1 MLLAASSIALAASV
15 PVAPFSFGSSGADAA
30 KWDKLMKY
38 KLWALGSGAN
48 TPAITFESDVHIT
61 DTVGFVGSPKGGLQ
75 FINDQHSLGGPLLF
89 AGNFTNANGRDTIM
103 TGPFRFATFTIAD
116 NSRNS
121 NYFYGPYCV
130 TSMSSHIS
138 LNHGNAVDSCAIV
151 PAVDADL
158 TIPTVNNHT
167 DSISLGNVN
176 HNGTGND
183 RYIHVPPGST
193 VYDVGMSSLTL
204 ANEANLYVA
213 MPPGGR
219 PTRIFISGNVSLSSK
234 TSFKVIYAKNESQ
247 WSKSSK
253 TWSVSASDAAK
264 NSEYNGDLLVYFK
277 NGVSFPA
284 GDNRI
289 MQGTLISSSDIR
301 IQQHMSFAGQLIA
314 KSIYINS
321 DFKADQ
327 FRYVPF
333 DPPVINSTALASG
346 SLHEGKTGETLNV
359 QLDKAPSVPVTIK
372 YCIAFDASAN
382 VNQGKTGKTGS
393 VITAAAQADL
403 NTSGVPLCSSGGS
416 KTAEFNSDGKSLKN
430 PITLTATDDALAENT
445 EFFYL
450 RILDITGGVLENGAR
465 SGDFKIYIEDN
476 DSEPSGKDTI
486 ITTIV
491 SSAGD
496 SIGYEDVPF
505 KIESFPAYYKATS
518 NINNVVLTPM
528 TDYKVQIVNAPTKGS
543 LKNGA
548 AAVDGGSVI
557 SSADI
562 KAGKLTYVSGLNEFG
577 DTTGT
582 NPEFKYSTFTYKIVD
597 NYGEASKSTF
607 TMTIAMNPVNDKPEI
622 TNAVSSDSK
631 VHLSVKENSAVGVK
645 VGTITAQDSVD
656 SNRDAGNTLTY
667 KLENISGNPSSV
679 FLINS
684 KTGAITVKAATLNY
698 EKQKTYEMRII
709 VTDNGVPGD
718 RSKKLTDTVVVH
730 VDVVDQ
736 NDPPVILRGDTTISV
751 REHAPKDSIFIEYKA
766 TDEDAGQHVTFR
778 MESTDGST
786 SLPFTLVALTDSDS
800 AYIKVVSINYETQPT
815 VYNLRIIAE
824 DGTGGSDTSMLTIN
838 ILDVNETPTFA
849 QSSYEFSINE
859 KYKGGELVGQVT
871 AADKDTKA
879 TPKTVLTYS
888 LVSVN
893 DVTNGSTAVT
903 GLFAVNSS
911 TGQITV
917 DPSISGMLGQSY
929 ANHNYEVTVKVTDN
943 GKEQNF
949 SVNKKNLSRNV
960 KVTVKIENVND
971 PPVFDKK
978 KYTFNVNEN
987 TPLNTRF
994 GSIKVTD
1001 EDTED
1006 DMNLSII
1013 TSSIPFT
1020 IATVK
1025 KGEYKLSVNGA
1036 LDFETK
1042 NSYSFKVRV
1051 TDGVASD
1058 TADVVVKI
1066 NDVNEKPVITDYT
1079 FSVDENSPK
1088 GKTVGTVKVKDVDTW
1103 TVMNYALKD
1112 STKNIADVFTI
1123 TPASSCDNGYFCG
1136 DIKLK
1141 DSVLDYE
1148 KTATYYMY
1156 VIATDNGES
1165 AGFPPSMSDTAVVT
1179 IKIIDKNDPPVIGP
1193 VAADA
1198 NVKEHGSAGEFVIG
1212 FKATDQDKN
1221 HSLTFSMVSKNG
1233 KALPFDIEAVSGKDS
1248 AYVKTNKELDY
1259 ETMDTVYN
1267 IYVIVNDGSAKDTA
1281 DLTVHLKD
1289 INEAPAFD
1297 KGKYTARINEK
1308 YSGGDTVWIF
1318 TAKDKD
1324 TKVKPAT
1331 VLTYSLGKVYDVTDA
1346 SNKEVTGLFS
1356 ITSASNKGYVLV
1368 ATSGMLG
1375 QAYAG
1380 HTFEVVVT
1388 VTDNGSKQSFFDNK
1402 KNLSGTTTLTIVVT
1416 NENDPPY
1423 LENRPF
1429 DFNVDEN
1436 SSAGTLVG
1444 TIKAEDEDLKDK
1456 LTFDMVLSGSDVPF
1470 EFQKVSDREIKVV
1483 VKNNAKLN
1491 YEVDSLYTFKVTVT
1505 DGIASDTADVTI
1517 KVNDVNEYPNIVT
1530 ADLYIDENSST
1541 GTSVGKVK
1549 VTDEDLWTKM
1559 NYKLLDSTAG
1569 ATSIFKISSSSTCD
1583 KGYFCGEIKLKD
1595 SVLNY
1600 EKDSVY
1606 YMYVIA
1612 TDNGKSMGFPS
1623 DLADTA
1629 VLKVHVNDKN
1639 DPPTFDSSSVTVGV
1653 DENSPVGTLVGSVSI
1668 YAKDEDNL
1676 IKKKDTL
1683 VYSLIPVSKNSA
1695 KFFEIDSLTG
1705 EIKVAEDSLDYETVA
1720 VYQVKVR
1727 VTDNRGPQSA
1737 DTMLVIINVNDVN
1750 EKPTVV
1756 QQKFDIDE
1764 LEPAGSVLN
1773 GSPVKDGDLDTA
1785 KAFKMHKYY
1794 AVDGDT
1800 DKFAIDSLTGELT
1813 TKEVLTYSNTGA
1825 NDYSL
1830 TVKVVDYSVPSKL
1843 LVAEEVML
1851 ITVNDVNKAPVIAPD
1866 TFLVKENSPE
1876 STFVGQLQ
1884 ATDDEDQPSQLTF
1897 TLVGT
1902 SKEFNVSS
1910 DGIITVKKG
1919 ANIDYERTKSYT
1931 LQVEVADLKGLT
1943 SIGKVKINVENV
1955 PEAPVLEADTF
1966 HVAETAAAKT
1976 LVGKAIGMDQED
1988 ADSLLTY
1995 TLIGTSDEFEVSTS
2009 GRITVKKSGVLDYES
2024 TTSYILEIYVTDT
2037 DSMSDTARFLI
2048 IVDDVNE
2055 APVIEPAEFHVAENS
2070 PAKTKVG
2077 TVIAHDAE
2085 DPDSVLVFSLA
2096 EKSNEFE
2103 ISSSGRITVKKGAN
2117 LDYETK
2123 NRYDLK
2129 VSVTDT
2135 KKASSTAIVKI
2146 LIDDIRE
2153 IPTIDDTTIV
2163 IREDAKPD
2171 TTFAKLIID
2180 NPEKDDVKVTLIT
2193 KTNVFKVSEK
2203 GEITLIDTLDYESK
2217 KKYDLVVVVKGD
2229 DGSLDTAHVTIKV
2242 QNVVEIPEVKIT
2254 RASDEDSLW
2263 LEPDTIFTNSKR
2275 IDFEWTVDK
2284 KMQPDTTVK
2293 FPKDSTYVV
2302 KVCYEDPT
2310 KDKPGCDSVVVI
2322 VDNSIPKVSIVKTAE
2337 DTAAISN
2344 VTIVEQ
2350 VDENDTNFY
2359 VNHELNE
2366 VRIHV
2371 KDKATKTDS
2380 TFNTNLRLDSLL
2392 NIKSSLSDIKK
2403 VSKKE
2408 NITMDDAQSAT
2419 ETTKSLINDKTYE
2432 VSFEMKVDG
2441 KKVKVSYN
2449 TDKKGRE
2456 IKNDDGDVVM
2466 TVKYQTVIGG
2476 KDVTVSYKVNGST
2489 GELIKDDNGGSYE
2502 YSYEFDDEFGG
2513 HVGVR
2518 YAVDSDGEIV
2528 KNDEGNYG
2536 YQVSYTYKNKFGNV
2550 ATKNIF
2556 IVVDKVVPVVKITSP
2571 ENKAMVRTRGVAVT
2585 WTVDGEVQD
2594 TLGIQ
2599 GLKAGLN
2606 TIVRTYRDKAGNEAS
2621 DTVYVVMKS
2630 PKDVRVSVVKPVT
2643 IINADSVEKYY
2654 GDNPPKDGQ
2663 SFAVSLYNPYEDKES
2678 KTLVGGSFGK
2688 KEADG
2693 EEPYDGL
2700 NGGHLGPTLAFDF
2713 VTPRCGENP
2722 ASGLC
2727 TLDDLLERD
2736 GMIALDVGGGWDREK
2751 VTVDE
2756 YVNNYCT
2763 DEFRKEFKGDLKKAN
2778 LFKMTLHVSV
2788 WIYTNLGG
2796 FLNEY
2801 HFKQDINDPDY
2812 VDEVGQSKMFFEL
2825 SPDLQ
2830 GDVRTADGRMLGTGA
2845 YLFKTSVKSVTE
2857 LRCKLPDEDVGHK
2870 RYATD
2875 ELLKSFG
2882 YKRPKQK

>member
-1 MLLAASSIALAASV
+1 MAASV

-89 AGNFTNANGRDTIM
+89 AGNFTNANGSDTII

-116 NSRNS
+116 NSRHS

-151 PAVDADL
+151 PQVDSDL
-158 TIPTVNNHT
+158 SLPTVGSHT
-167 DSISLGNVN
+167 YSASLGAMTRDGSSNSLF
-176 HNGTGND
+176 
-183 RYIHVPPGST
+183 IHVPSGST
-193 VYDVGMSSLTL
+193 AYDVNISSLKL
-204 ANEANLYVA
+204 SNGASLYVA

-219 PTRIFISGNVSLSSK
+219 PTRIFITGNVDLSSK
-234 TSFKVIYAKNESQ
+234 TSFKVIYAKPTTQ
-247 WSKSSK
+247 WNSSSK

-264 NSEYNGDLLVYFK
+264 NSEYNGDLLVYFE

-403 NTSGVPLCSSGGS
+403 NTSGVPLCSNNGS
-416 KTAEFNSDGKSLKN
+416 KSATFKSDGKSLET

-450 RILDITGGVLENGAR
+450 KILDITGGVLENGAR

-476 DSEPSGKDTI
+476 DSEPSGKDTTVI
-486 ITTIV
+486 SIV

-505 KIESFPAYYKATS
+505 NIKSFPAYYKATS
-518 NINNVVLTPM
+518 NITNEVLTPM
-528 TDYKVQIVNAPTKGS
+528 TDYSVQIVNAPTKGS
-543 LKNGA
+543 LKNGV
-548 AAVDGGSVI
+548 AAVGAASVI

-577 DTTGT
+577 DTSST
-582 NPEFKYSTFTYKIVD
+582 NPEFKYSTFTYRIAD
-597 NYGEASKSTF
+597 NYGELSKKTF
-607 TMTIAMNPVNDKPEI
+607 TMTIAVKPVNDKPEI

-631 VHLSVKENSAVGVK
+631 LHLTVKENSAIGVK

-656 SNRDAGNTLTY
+656 SNRDLGNTLTY

-679 FLINS
+679 FQINS
-684 KTGAITVKAATLNY
+684 KNGAITVKAATLDY

-730 VDVVDQ
+730 VDVQDQ

-751 REHAPKDSIFIEYKA
+751 REHAPKDSVFIGYKA

-778 MESTDGST
+778 MESADGAT

-815 VYNLRIIAE
+815 VYNLRIIAD
-824 DGTGGSDTSMLTIN
+824 DGAGGSATSMLTIN

-859 KYKGGELVGQVT
+859 KYKGGDLVGQVS

-888 LVSVN
+888 LVGVN

-903 GLFAVNSS
+903 GLFTVNSS
-911 TGQITV
+911 TGEINV

-929 ANHNYEVTVKVTDN
+929 ANHDYEVTVKVTDN

-949 SVNKKNLSRNV
+949 SVNKKNLSRNI
-960 KVTVKIENVND
+960 KVAVHIGNVND

-1001 EDTED
+1001 EDEED
-1006 DMNLSII
+1006 GMTLSII

-1066 NDVNEKPVITDYT
+1066 NDVNEKPVIADYT
-1079 FSVDENSPK
+1079 FNVDENSPK

-1103 TVMNYALKD
+1103 TVMKYALKD
-1112 STKNIADVFTI
+1112 STKNIANVFTI

-1141 DSVLDYE
+1141 DSVLDFE

-1156 VIATDNGES
+1156 VIATDNGEN
-1165 AGFPPSMSDTAVVT
+1165 AGFSPDMSDTAVVT
-1179 IKIIDKNDPPVIGP
+1179 IKINDKNDPPVIGP
-1193 VAADA
+1193 DAADV
-1198 NVKEHGSAGEFVIG
+1198 NVKEHGSAGEFLVG

-1233 KALPFDIEAVSGKDS
+1233 KALPFDIVPVSGKDS
-1248 AYVKTNKELDY
+1248 AYVKTSKELDY
-1259 ETMDTVYN
+1259 ETMDTLYN
-1267 IYVIVNDGSAKDTA
+1267 IYVIVNDGTAKDTA
-1281 DLTVHLKD
+1281 NLTVHVKD
-1289 INEAPAFD
+1289 INEAPSFD
-1297 KGKYTARINEK
+1297 KASYTSRINEK
-1308 YSGGDTVWIF
+1308 YSGGDSVWIF
-1318 TAKDKD
+1318 DAKDKD
-1324 TKVKPAT
+1324 TKAKPAT

-1346 SNKEVTGLFS
+1346 SNKVEAAGLFS

-1388 VTDNGSKQSFFDNK
+1388 VKDNGSKQSFFDNK
-1402 KNLSGTTTLTIVVT
+1402 KDLSATTKLTIVVT

-1429 DFNVDEN
+1429 NFNVDEN
-1436 SSAGTLVG
+1436 SKSGTLVG

-1456 LTFDMVLSGSDVPF
+1456 LTFNMVLSGSDVPF

-1483 VKNNAKLN
+1483 VKSNAKLN
-1491 YEVDSLYTFKVTVT
+1491 YEADSLYTFKVTVT

-1517 KVNDVNEYPNIVT
+1517 KINDVNEYPNIVT

-1569 ATSIFKISSSSTCD
+1569 ATSVFKISSSSTCD
-1583 KGYFCGEIKLKD
+1583 KGYFCGEITLKD

-1612 TDNGKSMGFPS
+1612 TDNGKNAGFPP

-1629 VLKVHVNDKN
+1629 VLKVHINDKN

-1653 DENSPVGTLVGSVSI
+1653 DENSPVETLVGSVSV

-1683 VYSLIPVSKNSA
+1683 VYSLIPVSKNST
-1695 KFFEIDSLTG
+1695 KFFKIDSLTG

-1720 VYQVKVR
+1720 VYQVRVR
-1727 VTDNRGPQSA
+1727 VTDNRGPESA

-1785 KAFKMHKYY
+1785 KAFKMHKYF
-1794 AVDGDT
+1794 AIDGDT
-1800 DKFAIDSLTGELT
+1800 AKFAIDSLTGEIT

-1830 TVKVVDYSVPSKL
+1830 TVQVVDYSVPSKL

-1955 PEAPVLEADTF
+1955 PEPPVLEADTF
-1966 HVAETAAAKT
+1966 HVAETAVAKT

-2037 DSMSDTARFLI
+2037 DSLSDTARFLI

-2055 APVIEPAEFHVAENS
+2055 APEIEPAEFHVAENS

-2077 TVIAHDAE
+2077 TVVAHDAE

-2103 ISSSGRITVKKGAN
+2103 ITSSGRITVKSGAN

-2129 VSVTDT
+2129 VSVTDSQG
-2135 KKASSTAIVKI
+2135 ASSTATVKI

-2171 TTFAKLIID
+2171 TTFAELVID
-2180 NPEKDDVKVTLIT
+2180 NPEGDKAKVTLIT
-2193 KTNVFKVSEK
+2193 QTKVFKVSEDGK
-2203 GEITLIDTLDYESK
+2203 ITLIDTLDYESK
-2217 KKYDLVVVVKGD
+2217 KVYELVVTVEGD
-2229 DGSLDTAHVTIKV
+2229 DGSIDTAHVTIKV
-2242 QNVVEIPEVKIT
+2242 QNVVEVPEVKIT

-2263 LEPDTIFTNSKR
+2263 LEPDTIFTNSRK

-2284 KMQPDTTVK
+2284 KLQPDTTVK
-2293 FPKDSTYVV
+2293 FPKDSTYIV
-2302 KVCYEDPT
+2302 KVCYDDPT

-2322 VDNSIPKVSIVKTAE
+2322 VDNSIPKVTISKTAE

-2366 VRIHV
+2366 VRIHI
-2371 KDKATKTDS
+2371 KDKATGTDS

-2392 NIKSSLSDIKK
+2392 NIKGSLSDIKK
-2403 VSKKE
+2403 VSKK
-2408 NITMDDAQSAT
+2408 NSITMDDAESA
-2419 ETTKSLINDKTYE
+2419 ETTRNLINNNTYV
-2432 VSFEMKVDG
+2432 VSFEKKVDG
-2441 KKVKVSYN
+2441 KTVKVSYN
-2449 TDKKGRE
+2449 TDKKGNV

-2466 TVKYQTVIGG
+2466 TVEYQTVVGG
-2476 KDVTVSYKVNGST
+2476 RDVTVSYKVNGTT
-2489 GELIKDDNGGSYE
+2489 GKLVKDEYGGSYE
-2502 YSYEFDDEFGG
+2502 YSYDFDDDFGG

-2518 YAVDSDGEIV
+2518 YSVDEDGEIV
-2528 KNDEGNYG
+2528 KNEEGNYG

-2571 ENKAMVRTRGVAVT
+2571 ENKAYVRTRGVTVV

-2599 GLKAGLN
+2599 GLKSGLN

-2621 DTVYVVMKS
+2621 DTIFVVMKS
-2630 PKDVRVSVVKPVT
+2630 PKDVNVHVVKPVT

-2663 SFAVSLYNPYEDKES
+2663 SFAVSLYNPYKDKES
-2678 KTLVGGSFGK
+2678 KVLVGGSFGK

-2693 EEPYDGL
+2693 EEPYAGL

-2713 VTPRCGENP
+2713 VSPRCGENP
-2722 ASGLC
+2722 AAGLC

-2736 GMIALDVGGGWDREK
+2736 GLIALETGGGWDREK

-2763 DEFRKEFKGDLKKAN
+2763 DEFRKEFKGDMKTAN
-2778 LFKMTLHVSV
+2778 LYKMTLHVSV

-2801 HFKQDINDPDY
+2801 HFKQEINDPDY

-2825 SPDLQ
+2825 SPDLE
-2830 GDVRTADGRMLGTGA
+2830 GDVHTADGRKFGTGA
-2845 YLFKTSVKSVTE
+2845 YVFKTSVKSVTE
-2857 LRCKLPDEDVGHK
+2857 LRCKLPDEEIGHK
-2870 RYATD
+2870 RYASD

>member
-1 MLLAASSIALAASV
+1 MAASV

-30 KWDKLMKY
+30 RWDKLMKY
-38 KLWALGSGAN
+38 KLWAEGSGRN

-116 NSRNS
+116 NSRHS

-151 PAVDADL
+151 PPVDSDL
-158 TIPTVNNHT
+158 SLPTVNNHT

-193 VYDVGMSSLTL
+193 VYDVGMASLTL

-289 MQGTLISSSDIR
+289 MQGTLITSSDIR

-403 NTSGVPLCSSGGS
+403 NTSGVPLCSNNGS
-416 KTAEFNSDGKSLKN
+416 KSVAFKSDGKSLVT

-476 DSEPSGKDTI
+476 DSEPSGKDTT

-528 TDYKVQIVNAPTKGS
+528 TDYKVQIVSAPTKGS
-543 LKNGA
+543 LKNGTT
-548 AAVDGGSVI
+548 AVGAGSVL

-562 KAGKLTYVSGLNEFG
+562 KSGKLTYVSDLNEFG
-577 DTTGT
+577 DSTTT
-582 NPEFKYSTFTYKIVD
+582 DPKFEYSTFTYKIVD
-597 NYGEASKSTF
+597 DYGEASKNTF

-631 VHLSVKENSAVGVK
+631 LHLSVKENSKVGVK

-656 SNRDAGNTLTY
+656 SNRDGGNTLTY

-679 FLINS
+679 FQVNS

-698 EKQKTYEMRII
+698 EVQKTYEMRII

-730 VDVVDQ
+730 VDVENQ

-815 VYNLRIIAE
+815 VYNLRIIAD
-824 DGTGGSDTSMLTIN
+824 DGNGGSATAMLTIN

-849 QSSYEFSINE
+849 QSSYEFSIDE
-859 KYKGGELVGQVT
+859 KYKGGDLVGQVT

-888 LVSVN
+888 LVGVN

-903 GLFAVNSS
+903 GLFTVNSS
-911 TGQITV
+911 TGEINV

-929 ANHNYEVTVKVTDN
+929 ANHDYEVTVKVTDN

-949 SVNKKNLSRNV
+949 SVNKKNLSRNI
-960 KVTVKIENVND
+960 KVPVHIGNVND

-1006 DMNLSII
+1006 GMTLSII

-1141 DSVLDYE
+1141 DSVLDFE

-1156 VIATDNGES
+1156 VIATDNGEN
-1165 AGFPPSMSDTAVVT
+1165 AGFPPDMSDTAVVT
-1179 IKIIDKNDPPVIGP
+1179 IKINDKNDPPVIGP
-1193 VAADA
+1193 DAADV
-1198 NVKEHGSAGEFVIG
+1198 NVKEHGSAGEFLVG

-1281 DLTVHLKD
+1281 DLTVHVKD

-1331 VLTYSLGKVYDVTDA
+1331 VLTYSLGKVYDVTNA
-1346 SNKEVTGLFS
+1346 SNKVEVTGLFS
-1356 ITSASNKGYVLV
+1356 ITSASNKGNVLV

-1375 QAYAG
+1375 QPYAG

-1429 DFNVDEN
+1429 NFNVDEN

-1559 NYKLLDSTAG
+1559 SYKLLDSTAG
-1569 ATSIFKISSSSTCD
+1569 ATSVFKIASSSKCD
-1583 KGYFCGEIKLKD
+1583 KGYFCGEITLKD

-1606 YMYVIA
+1606 YMYVVA
-1612 TDNGKSMGFPS
+1612 TDNGKKMGFPS

-1629 VLKVHVNDKN
+1629 VLKIHINDKN

-1653 DENSPVGTLVGSVSI
+1653 DENSPVGTLVGSVAI

-1683 VYSLIPVSKNSA
+1683 VYSLTPVSKNSG
-1695 KFFEIDSLTG
+1695 KFFQIDSLTG
-1705 EIKVAEDSLDYETVA
+1705 EITVAMDSLDYEKVA

-1727 VTDNRGPQSA
+1727 VTDNRDPKSA
-1737 DTMLVIINVNDVN
+1737 DEMLVIINVNDVN

-1756 QQKFDIDE
+1756 QQKFDVDE
-1764 LEPAGSVLN
+1764 LEPVGTVLN

-1785 KAFKMHKYY
+1785 KAFKKHKYF
-1794 AVDGDT
+1794 AIDGDT
-1800 DKFAIDSLTGELT
+1800 DKFAIDSLTGEIS

-1830 TVKVVDYSVPSKL
+1830 TVQVVDYSVPSKL
-1843 LVAEEVML
+1843 LVVEEVML
-1851 ITVNDVNKAPVIAPD
+1851 ITLNDVNKAPVIEPD
-1866 TFLVKENSPE
+1866 TFEIKENAPE
-1876 STFVGQLQ
+1876 STFVGQIK
-1884 ATDDEDQPSQLTF
+1884 ATDDEDLPSQLLF
-1897 TLVGT
+1897 SLVGS
-1902 SKEFNVSS
+1902 SKEFDVSE

-1931 LQVEVADLKGLT
+1931 LQIQVEDLKGLT
-1943 SIGKVKINVENV
+1943 SVGKVKINVENV
-1955 PEAPVLEADTF
+1955 PEPPVIEADTF
-1966 HVAETAAAKT
+1966 HVAETAVAKT
-1976 LVGKAIGMDQED
+1976 LVGKAFAMDQED
-1988 ADSLLTY
+1988 ADSLLTFA
-1995 TLIGTSDEFEVSTS
+1995 LVGTSDEFDVSKS

-2055 APVIEPAEFHVAENS
+2055 APEIEPAEFHVAENS

-2077 TVIAHDAE
+2077 RLVAHDAE
-2085 DPDSVLVFSLA
+2085 DPDSVLVFALV
-2096 EKSNEFE
+2096 EKSNEFDL
-2103 ISSSGRITVKKGAN
+2103 SSDGRITVKKGAN

-2171 TTFAKLIID
+2171 TTFAKLVID
-2180 NPEKDDVKVTLIT
+2180 NPEGDKAKVRLIT
-2193 KTNVFKVSEK
+2193 KTKVFKISEDGK
-2203 GEITLIDTLDYESK
+2203 ITLIDKLDYESK
-2217 KKYDLVVVVKGD
+2217 KKYELVVVVEGD
-2229 DGSLDTAHVTIKV
+2229 DGSIDTAHVTIKV
-2242 QNVVEIPEVKIT
+2242 QNVIEVPEVKIT
-2254 RASDEDSLW
+2254 RANDEDSVW
-2263 LEPDTIFTNSKR
+2263 LEPDTIFTHTRKVNL
-2275 IDFEWTVDK
+2275 EWTVDK
-2284 KMQPDTTVK
+2284 KLQPDTLVNL
-2293 FPKDSTYVV
+2293 PKDSTYVV
-2302 KVCYEDPT
+2302 KLCYDDPT
-2310 KDKPGCDSVVVI
+2310 KDKPGCDSVVIV
-2322 VDNSIPKVSIVKTAE
+2322 VDNSIPKVTISKTAE

-2371 KDKATKTDS
+2371 KDNATKTDS
-2380 TFNTNLRLDSLL
+2380 TFNTNLKLDSLL
-2392 NIKSSLSDIKK
+2392 NIKGSLSDIKK
-2403 VSKKE
+2403 VSKKKS
-2408 NITMDDAQSAT
+2408 ITMDDAESA
-2419 ETTKSLINDKTYE
+2419 ETKRNLINNKTYA
-2432 VSFEMKVDG
+2432 VSFEKEVNG
-2441 KKVKVSYN
+2441 KKLIVSYN
-2449 TDKKGRE
+2449 TDKKGNA
-2456 IKNDDGDVVM
+2456 IKNDDGVVVM
-2466 TVKYQTVIGG
+2466 KVEYQTVVGG
-2476 KDVTVSYKVNGST
+2476 KDVTVSYYVNGST
-2489 GELIKDDNGGSYE
+2489 GELIENDVGGVYE
-2502 YSYEFDDEFGG
+2502 YAYEFDDEFGG

-2518 YAVDSDGEIV
+2518 YAVDDNGEII
-2528 KNDEGNYG
+2528 KNEEGNYG

-2550 ATKNIF
+2550 STKNIF
-2556 IVVDKVVPVVKITSP
+2556 IVVDKVVPVVKIKSP
-2571 ENKAMVRTRGVAVT
+2571 ENKSFVHTRGIDVE
-2585 WTVDGEVQD
+2585 WTVDGVVQD
-2594 TLGIQ
+2594 TLVLQ
-2599 GLKAGLN
+2599 ALKNGVNA
-2606 TIVRTYRDKAGNEAS
+2606 IVRTYRDKAGNEAS
-2621 DTVYVVMKS
+2621 DTVVVVLKDPKS
-2630 PKDVRVSVVKPVT
+2630 IDVHVVKPVT
-2643 IINADSVEKYY
+2643 IIDVDSVAKYY
-2654 GDNPPKDGQ
+2654 GDNPPKKGQ
-2663 SFAVSLYNPYEDKES
+2663 TFAVSMYDPTEDKET
-2678 KTLVGGSFGK
+2678 KTLVGGTFGK
-2688 KEADG
+2688 KKGDG
-2693 EEPYDGL
+2693 KEPYPGV
-2700 NGGHLGPTLAFDF
+2700 NGGHLGPTLAIEA
-2713 VTPRCGENP
+2713 VAPRCGENP
-2722 ASGLC
+2722 AAGLC
-2727 TLDDLLERD
+2727 TLDDLVERD
-2736 GMIALDVGGGWDREK
+2736 GMISLGVGGGWDREK

-2763 DEFRKEFKGDLKKAN
+2763 EEFRKEYKGDSKNAN
-2778 LFKMTLHVSV
+2778 LYKMSLHVNV
-2788 WIYTNLGG
+2788 WVYSNLGS

-2801 HFKQDINDPDY
+2801 RFEQDLNDPKY
-2812 VDEVGQSKMFFEL
+2812 VSDVGEAKMFFEMT
-2825 SPDLQ
+2825 PDLD
-2830 GDVRTADGRMLGTGA
+2830 GDVRTKDGRLLGTGA
-2845 YLFKTSVKSVTE
+2845 YIFKTEVKSVAE
-2857 LRCKLPDEDVGHK
+2857 LRCELPDEEIGHK
-2870 RYATD
+2870 RHASD

>member
-1 MLLAASSIALAASV
+1 MAASV

-38 KLWALGSGAN
+38 KLWALGSGAT

-89 AGNFTNANGRDTIM
+89 AGNFTNANGSDTII

-116 NSRNS
+116 NSRHS

-151 PAVDADL
+151 PPVDSDL
-158 TIPTVNNHT
+158 SLPTVGSHT
-167 DSISLGNVN
+167 YSASLGAITR
-176 HNGTGND
+176 NGSSNSLF
-183 RYIHVPPGST
+183 IHVPSGST
-193 VYDVGMSSLTL
+193 AYDVNISSLKL
-204 ANEANLYVA
+204 SNDASLYVA

-219 PTRIFISGNVSLSSK
+219 PTRIFITGNVDLSSK
-234 TSFKVIYAKNESQ
+234 TSFKVIYAKPTTQ
-247 WSKSSK
+247 WNSSSK

-346 SLHEGKTGETLNV
+346 SLHEGRTSETLNV

-372 YCIAFDASAN
+372 YCIAFDSKAN
-382 VNQGKTGKTGS
+382 ANQGKTGKTGS

-403 NTSGVPLCSSGGS
+403 NTSGVTLCSNNGS
-416 KTAEFNSDGKSLKN
+416 KSATFKSDGKSLEN
-430 PITLTATDDALAENT
+430 PITLTATDDILAENT

-548 AAVDGGSVI
+548 AAVGGGSVI

-597 NYGEASKSTF
+597 DYGEASKNTF

-622 TNAVSSDSK
+622 TNALSSDSK
-631 VHLSVKENSAVGVK
+631 LHLTVKENSAVGVK
-645 VGTITAQDSVD
+645 FGTITAQDSVD
-656 SNRDAGNTLTY
+656 SNRDGGNTLTY

-679 FLINS
+679 FQVNS

-730 VDVVDQ
+730 VDVENQ

-778 MESTDGST
+778 MESADGAT

-815 VYNLRIIAE
+815 VYNLRIIAD
-824 DGTGGSDTSMLTIN
+824 DGNGDTATAMLTIN

-849 QSSYEFSINE
+849 QSSYEFSIDE
-859 KYKGGELVGQVT
+859 KYKGGDLVGQVT

-888 LVSVN
+888 LVGVN

-903 GLFAVNSS
+903 GLFTVNSS
-911 TGQITV
+911 TGEINV

-929 ANHNYEVTVKVTDN
+929 ANHDYEVTVKVTDN

-960 KVTVKIENVND
+960 KVTVKIGNVND

-1001 EDTED
+1001 EDEED
-1006 DMNLSII
+1006 GMTLSII

-1066 NDVNEKPVITDYT
+1066 NDVNEKPVIADYT
-1079 FSVDENSPK
+1079 FNVDENSPK

-1103 TVMNYALKD
+1103 TVMKYELKD
-1112 STKNIADVFTI
+1112 STKNIANVFTI

-1141 DSVLDYE
+1141 DSVLDFE

-1156 VIATDNGES
+1156 VIATDNGEN
-1165 AGFPPSMSDTAVVT
+1165 AGFPPDMSDTAVVT
-1179 IKIIDKNDPPVIGP
+1179 IKINDKNDPPVIGP
-1193 VAADA
+1193 DAADV
-1198 NVKEHGSAGEFVIG
+1198 NVKEHGSAGEFLVG

-1221 HSLTFSMVSKNG
+1221 HSLTFSIVSKNG
-1233 KALPFDIEAVSGKDS
+1233 KTLPFDIVPVSGKDS
-1248 AYVKTNKELDY
+1248 AYVKTNKELNY

-1267 IYVIVNDGSAKDTA
+1267 IYVIVNDGTAKDTA
-1281 DLTVHLKD
+1281 NLTVHVQD

-1297 KGKYTARINEK
+1297 KPGYTARINEK
-1308 YSGGDTVWIF
+1308 YSGGDSVWIF
-1318 TAKDKD
+1318 EAKDKD
-1324 TKVKPAT
+1324 TKAKPAT

-1346 SNKEVTGLFS
+1346 SNKVEVTGLFS
-1356 ITSASNKGYVLV
+1356 ISSASNKGNVLV

-1388 VTDNGSKQSFFDNK
+1388 VKDNGSKQNFFDNK
-1402 KNLSGTTTLTIVVT
+1402 KDLSATTKLTIVVT

-1429 DFNVDEN
+1429 NFEVDEN
-1436 SSAGTLVG
+1436 SPSGTLVG

-1456 LTFDMVLSGSDVPF
+1456 LTFDMVLSGSNVPF

-1491 YEVDSLYTFKVTVT
+1491 YEADSLYTFKVTVT

-1517 KVNDVNEYPNIVT
+1517 KINDVNEKPDIVT
-1530 ADLYIDENSST
+1530 ADLYIDENSSA

-1569 ATSIFKISSSSTCD
+1569 ATSVFKIASSSKCD
-1583 KGYFCGEIKLKD
+1583 KGYFCGEITLKD

-1606 YMYVIA
+1606 YMYVVA
-1612 TDNGKSMGFPS
+1612 TDNGKNMGFPF

-1629 VLKVHVNDKN
+1629 VLKIHINDQN

-1653 DENSPVGTLVGSVSI
+1653 DENSPVETLVGSVSV

-1683 VYSLIPVSKNSA
+1683 VYSLIPVSKNST
-1695 KFFEIDSLTG
+1695 KFFKIDSLTG
-1705 EIKVAEDSLDYETVA
+1705 EIKVAEDSLDYESVA

-1727 VTDNRGPQSA
+1727 VTDNRDPQSA

-1764 LEPAGSVLN
+1764 LEPVGSVLN

-1785 KAFKMHKYY
+1785 KAFKMHKYF
-1794 AVDGDT
+1794 AIDGDT
-1800 DKFAIDSLTGELT
+1800 VKFAIDSLTGEIM

-1830 TVKVVDYSVPSKL
+1830 TVQVVDYSVPSNL
-1843 LVAEEVML
+1843 LAAEEVML
-1851 ITVNDVNKAPVIAPD
+1851 IAVNDVNKAPVIAPD
-1866 TFLVKENSPE
+1866 SFVVKENSPE
-1876 STFVGQLQ
+1876 STFVGQIK
-1884 ATDDEDQPSQLTF
+1884 ATDDEDSPSQLTF

-1902 SKEFNVSS
+1902 SKEFDLSS

-1943 SIGKVKINVENV
+1943 SIGKVKINVDNV

-1966 HVAETAAAKT
+1966 HVAETAVAKT

-1995 TLIGTSDEFEVSTS
+1995 TLIGTSEEFDVSTS
-2009 GRITVKKSGVLDYES
+2009 GRITVKKSGVLDYET

-2055 APVIEPAEFHVAENS
+2055 APEIEPAEFHVAENS

-2077 TVIAHDAE
+2077 YVVAHDAE

-2123 NRYDLK
+2123 NHYDLK
-2129 VSVTDT
+2129 VSVSDT
-2135 KKASSTAIVKI
+2135 KMASSTAIVKI

-2171 TTFAKLIID
+2171 TTFAQLVID
-2180 NPEKDDVKVTLIT
+2180 NPENDNVKVILIN
-2193 KTNVFKVSEK
+2193 NVKEFKVSEK
-2203 GEITLIDTLDYESK
+2203 GEIKLVDTLDYETK
-2217 KKYDLVVVVKGD
+2217 KKYELIVVVKGE

-2242 QNVVEIPEVKIT
+2242 QNVVEVPEVKIT

-2263 LEPDTIFTNSKR
+2263 LEPDTIFTNSRK

-2284 KMQPDTTVK
+2284 KLQPDTTAK
-2293 FPKDSTYVV
+2293 FPKDSTYIV
-2302 KVCYEDPT
+2302 KVCYDDPT

-2322 VDNSIPKVSIVKTAE
+2322 VDNSIPKVTISKTAE
-2337 DTAAISN
+2337 DTVAISN

-2366 VRIHV
+2366 VRIHI

-2392 NIKSSLSDIKK
+2392 NISKSLSDVKK
-2403 VSKKE
+2403 VSKKKD
-2408 NITMDDAQSAT
+2408 ITMDDAESA
-2419 ETTKSLINDKTYE
+2419 ETTRNLINDKTYE
-2432 VSFEMKVDG
+2432 VSFDMKVDG
-2441 KKVKVSYN
+2441 KKVKVSYY

-2502 YSYEFDDEFGG
+2502 YSYEFDDDFGG

-2518 YAVDSDGEIV
+2518 YSVDDKGEIV
-2528 KNDEGNYG
+2528 KNEEGNYG
-2536 YQVSYTYKNKFGNV
+2536 YQVSYTYKNKFGNI

-2571 ENKAMVRTRGVAVT
+2571 ENKSIVRTRGVNVT
-2585 WTVDGEVQD
+2585 WTVDGEEQD
-2594 TLGIQ
+2594 TLTIQ
-2599 GLKAGLN
+2599 GLKVGLN
-2606 TIVRTYRDKAGNEAS
+2606 PIIRTYRDKAGNEAS
-2621 DTVYVVMKS
+2621 DTVYIVMKN
-2630 PKDVRVSVVKPVT
+2630 PKSINVHVVKPVT
-2643 IINADSVEKYY
+2643 IIDVDSVAKYY

-2663 SFAVSLYNPYEDKES
+2663 SFAVSLYNPKEDKEM
-2678 KTLVGGSFGK
+2678 KTLVGGSFGNK
-2688 KEADG
+2688 KGDN
-2693 EEPYDGL
+2693 EEPYPGI
-2700 NGGHLGPTLAFDF
+2700 NGGHLGPTLSFDA
-2713 VTPRCGENP
+2713 VAPRCGDNP

-2736 GMIALDVGGGWDREK
+2736 GLISLDVGGGWDREK
-2751 VTVDE
+2751 ITVDE
-2756 YVNNYCT
+2756 YVNNYCNA
-2763 DEFRKEFKGDLKKAN
+2763 EFRKEYKGDNAKAN
-2778 LFKMTLHVSV
+2778 LFKMKLHVNI
-2788 WIYTNLGG
+2788 WIYSNLGS

-2801 HFKQDINDPDY
+2801 HFVQDLNDPEY
-2812 VDEVGQSKMFFEL
+2812 VNDVGEAKMFFEL
-2825 SPDLQ
+2825 TPDMN
-2830 GDVRTADGRMLGTGA
+2830 GDVVTKEGRLLGTGA
-2845 YLFKTSVKSVTE
+2845 YVFKTEVKSVAE
-2857 LRCKLPDEDVGHK
+2857 LRCKLPDEEIGHK
-2870 RYATD
+2870 RYASD

-2882 YKRPKQK
+2882 YKRPKKK